1 MNDIGLLITSALTTG
16 HPSVPYLFN
25 ETAVELNVSVK
36 ESNLIQSTGNRTLAR
51 ITPPEFIG
59 TSGIEIANR
68 VFSKKSQ
75 DVLQKI
81 RDRIDSLDCCRLASK
96 AISAIKE
103 PITVESSSLDN
114 SSSTTREII
123 LPSNS
128 PPSLTGSIENTTY
141 VAPRF
146 QQTFAGANQSRAINS
161 EQFYSSYS
169 QSLPNLSFGNSG
181 VSVRILQKLLSAN
194 GYPIRIDG
202 NFGALTETAVK
213 AFQSNRNLAIDGV
226 VGQQTWGELSR

>member
-1 MNDIGLLITSALTTG
+1 MNDIGLLMTSALTTG

-146 QQTFAGANQSRAINS
+146 QQTFAGANQSRSINS
-161 EQFYSSYS
+161 VQFYSSYS

-181 VSVRILQKLLSAN
+181 VSVRILQKLLSA
-194 GYPIRIDG
+194 
-202 NFGALTETAVK
+202 
-213 AFQSNRNLAIDGV
+213 
-226 VGQQTWGELSR
+226 LSLIHI